1 VRWLLK
7 ADAPFHVSPTLS
19 WSRLVWLAK
28 FARHCNAADFRD
40 LLHTKTKL
48 LVEARAVL
56 GELIDDAGLECEF
69 SASGTLTAYRDQAVF
84 DKEESII
91 GELRAAGLEI
101 ETIGKV
107 ELNRREPAL
116 NDALVGGHYFSGDAQ
131 LRPDRYVSELAD
143 AVRSLG
149 GEIRLQEAVLGFDT
163 NGDRIDAVKT
173 EKRCYRP
180 REIVLAL
187 GAWSPNLAKPLGLRL
202 PIQPGKGYSIT
213 YTRPMRVPTMPV
225 LLKERG
231 MYVSVWQDRF
241 RLGGTMEFSGYDP
254 TLNRRRLDALKRG
267 AAEYLLEPEGPKIL
281 EEWYGWR
288 PMTYDDLPILGRPH
302 AWRNLLV
309 ATGHGMLGI
318 TMSALTGRLLAETIT
333 GREPSLDMTPYS
345 PDRFD

>member
-1 VRWLLK
+1 
-7 ADAPFHVSPTLS
+7 
-19 WSRLVWLAK
+19 
-28 FARHCNAADFRD
+28 
-40 LLHTKTKL
+40 
-48 LVEARAVL
+48 
-56 GELIDDAGLECEF
+56 
-69 SASGTLTAYRDQAVF
+69 
-84 DKEESII
+84 
-91 GELRAAGLEI
+91 
-101 ETIGKV
+101 
-107 ELNRREPAL
+107 
-116 NDALVGGHYFSGDAQ
+116 
-131 LRPDRYVSELAD
+131 
-143 AVRSLG
+143 
-149 GEIRLQEAVLGFDT
+149 
-163 NGDRIDAVKT
+163 
-173 EKRCYRP
+173 
-180 REIVLAL
+180 
-187 GAWSPNLAKPLGLRL
+187 
-202 PIQPGKGYSIT
+202 
-213 YTRPMRVPTMPV
+213 
-225 LLKERG
+225 